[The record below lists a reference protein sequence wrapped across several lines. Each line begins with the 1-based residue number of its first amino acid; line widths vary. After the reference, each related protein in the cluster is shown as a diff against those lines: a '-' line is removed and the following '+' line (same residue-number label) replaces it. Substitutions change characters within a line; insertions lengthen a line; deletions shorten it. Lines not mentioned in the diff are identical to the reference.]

1 MALEFKDVLSGE
13 GMGGGE
19 EEGQALIQY
28 LACPIPKP
36 CQGCHARY
44 GHVAENSLGDQAHPG
59 SGNPNHAYTAE
70 SGRRGNGGNGV
81 GRHGSGL

>member
-28 LACPIPKP
+28 LAL
-36 CQGCHARY
+36 
-44 GHVAENSLGDQAHPG
+44 SLIHI
-59 SGNPNHAYTAE
+59 
-70 SGRRGNGGNGV
+70 
-81 GRHGSGL
+81 